1 MLIQSLGEN
10 QMFITTTEIMES
22 VASRLPKGKYFKIVE
37 GQVASE
43 I

>member
-1 MLIQSLGEN
+1 
-10 QMFITTTEIMES
+10 MFITTTDIIES
-22 VASRLPKGKYFKIVE
+22 VAENLPKGKYFKIMD